1 MEYNYYMS
9 VTNDFKILSDK
20 FNKELQLQFGKKQ
33 EKYQQYNLLDG
44 IKDVVICYDGINP
57 IGCASIKYFDNETY
71 EVKRV
76 FIEKD
81 YRGRGFSKRLMQ
93 ELEKIA
99 KEKGIKKLI
108 LETGEAL
115 VSAVNLYKNIGYRI
129 IEKYGQY
136 KDLSESICMEKI
148 L

>member
-1 MEYNYYMS
+1 MVYKYYMN
-9 VTNDFKILSDK
+9 VTNDFKILSDD

-33 EKYQQYNLLDG
+33 EKYQQYNLLEG
-44 IKDVVICYDGINP
+44 IKDVVICYNGISP
-57 IGCASIKYFDNETY
+57 IGCASIKYFDNDSY

-76 FIEKD
+76 FIDKN
-81 YRGRGFSKRLMQ
+81 YRGRGISKKLMQ

-99 KEKGIKKLI
+99 EEKGIKKLI

-115 VSAVNLYKNIGYRI
+115 VPAVNLYKNIGYRI
-129 IEKYGQY
+129 IENYGQY
-136 KDLSESICMEKI
+136 KDMPESICMEKV